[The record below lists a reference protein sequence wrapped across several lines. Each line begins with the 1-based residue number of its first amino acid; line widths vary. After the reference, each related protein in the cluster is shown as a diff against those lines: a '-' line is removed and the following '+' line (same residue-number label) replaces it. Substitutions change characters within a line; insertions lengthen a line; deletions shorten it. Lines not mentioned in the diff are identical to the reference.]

1 MVLSTVSSL
10 LVYEAVL
17 KSGTQVCFYSLSAQG
32 CYALGRAYA
41 WNIAVHDETN
51 FALMALL
58 GAGCS
63 SLLPKSLN
71 LVAADQS
78 AFIR

>member
-1 MVLSTVSSL
+1 MKRRGNLAL
-10 LVYEAVL
+10 LYVTGGA
-17 KSGTQVCFYSLSAQG
+17 
-32 CYALGRAYA
+32 YAL
-41 WNIAVHDETN
+41 NIAVHDEASL
-51 FALMALL
+51 ALVALL

-71 LVAADQS
+71 LVAANQS